1 MQTLNKPVLA
11 IIHGG
16 GCRQIEAA
24 TGMLKALDEA
34 KITIDLYRGASA
46 GAIAAALHAS
56 GLPGRRIEALIR
68 LTPVDHLFTKSW
80 WKMFKLLI
88 PGVKCDA
95 LYSTEGLYTFLKI
108 NMSPLLC
115 LQKALVSVTKYPQYE
130 SELMAATIDAVM
142 ASSAIPEVFPPVDLD
157 GQLYVDGGVLNN
169 VPTPHIHDIAS
180 YAHIYILLC
189 PQDSS
194 DKSEPWTKIGR
205 CLKAV
210 DETMDREAQEV
221 MDTWA
226 GLDNVT
232 ILQPPPYPSSLLAWS
247 KDYGLIKHAYQYAKA
262 ELTNNLG
269 AL

>member
-1 MQTLNKPVLA
+1 MQTIKKPVLV

-56 GLPGRRIEALIR
+56 GLPGKRIEALIR
-68 LTPVDHLFTKSW
+68 LTPVNRLFAKSW

-88 PGVKCDA
+88 PGVKCDSF
-95 LYSTEGLYTFLKI
+95 YSTEGLYIFLKI

-115 LQKALVSVTKYPQYE
+115 LQKALVSVTRYPQYE
-130 SELMAATIDAVM
+130 CELMPATIDAVM

-180 YAHIYILLC
+180 YAHIFILLC

-194 DKSEPWTKIGR
+194 DRAEPWTKIGR

-210 DETMDREAQEV
+210 DETMDREAQEIT
-221 MDTWA
+221 DTWA
-226 GLDNVT
+226 DLDNVT
-232 ILQPPPYPSSLLAWS
+232 ILQPPPHPSSLLDWS
-247 KDYGLIKHAYQYAKA
+247 TDYSLIKHAYQYAKA